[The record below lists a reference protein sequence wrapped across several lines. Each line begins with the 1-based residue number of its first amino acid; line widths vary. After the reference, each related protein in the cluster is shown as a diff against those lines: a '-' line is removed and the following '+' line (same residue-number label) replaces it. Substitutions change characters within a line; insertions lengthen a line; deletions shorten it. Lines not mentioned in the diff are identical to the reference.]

1 MILVSVTAHATLTTL
16 PCFQLVKDQQTA
28 SVDEKH
34 KTKSVGEESKTNVLI
49 TNTKQSVF
57 IKNTIISK
65 WSCGQSS
72 SCFFDGALLFKL
84 KWPYFILILQDV
96 AIHNLY
102 SIGNYE
108 HYIKEILH
116 FSCKLNLKFL
126 LLNTIK
132 SSNSWLFFIRRS
144 SLTWKVLPSSIFMY
158 LQTEI
163 KIK

>member
-1 MILVSVTAHATLTTL
+1 MILVSLTQHATLTIL

-28 SVDEKH
+28 RVDEKH

-49 TNTKQSVF
+49 TKTNKCVF

-72 SCFFDGALLFKL
+72 SCFFDGALLSKP
-84 KWPYFILILQDV
+84 KCSCFILILQDV

-116 FSCKLNLKFL
+116 FYCKLNLQFL

-132 SSNSWLFFIRRS
+132 SSNPWLFFIRRS
-144 SLTWKVLPSSIFMY
+144 SLSWNVLTSSIFMY

-163 KIK
+163 